1 MSATLQRGRDGRW
14 RLGGKLDFAS
24 VAALQPRLGE
34 ALQHGDALDI
44 DLSGVTRTN
53 SAGLALLLQWQ
64 EDAARRGVALRILH
78 PPKSL
83 IELARLSNLEQVLAF
98 ADT

>member
-1 MSATLQRGRDGRW
+1 MNATLQRGRDGRW
-14 RLGGKLDFAS
+14 RLGGELDFGS
-24 VAALQPRLGE
+24 AAVLRPRLDE
-34 ALQHGDALDI
+34 ALQHGDAVDL

-64 EDAARRGVALRILH
+64 EDAGRRGVPLRIIN
-78 PPKSL
+78 PPGSL
-83 IELARLSNLEQVLAF
+83 MELARLSNLEQILAF